1 MNLKKLFNILKNS
14 ITFILSGFYIL
25 AFNIYKKCF
34 YDLISNYNFSVLL
47 KPSYTST
54 PFECG
59 CLFVYNLFKS
69 IFKRIFMKN
78 L

>member
-34 YDLISNYNFSVLL
+34 YDLINNYNFSVLL

-54 PFECG
+54 PFEWAVCSCIIYSNQFLRG
-59 CLFVYNLFKS
+59 YL
-69 IFKRIFMKN
+69 
-78 L
+78 